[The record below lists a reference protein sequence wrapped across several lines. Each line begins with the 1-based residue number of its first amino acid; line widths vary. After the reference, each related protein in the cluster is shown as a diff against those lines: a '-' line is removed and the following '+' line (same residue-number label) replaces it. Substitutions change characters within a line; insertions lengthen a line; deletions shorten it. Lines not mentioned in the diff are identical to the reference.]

1 MSPANHHPA
10 ILHVDMDAFFVSVEE
25 LYDSSLRGKPVIVGG
40 KPNQRGVVA
49 AASYAARRFGVH
61 SAMPL
66 TRAARLCPQAIFL
79 PGRRERY
86 SAASRQI
93 KEIFQK
99 FSPRVEMVSV
109 DEAYLNLTGSE
120 RLFGSPLRAAH
131 LLHEEVARNAR
142 LPCSIG
148 VSTTRLVSKVASA
161 QAKPNGVLWV
171 MQGTEAAF
179 LAPLPVGKIPGVGK
193 VTEKHLREL
202 GVHRVGDLARLGR
215 DTLESKLGRYG
226 AALFAKS
233 QGNQE
238 REGVLTGAEWDAGWD
253 AADENEDEDEDND
266 RAKSIG
272 HEETFGEDLADP
284 ATLETT
290 LADLSQRVAAR
301 LRQQGLYARTITLKL
316 RYASFQTLTR
326 AQTLA
331 EPTNLDGSILDT
343 ARRLFQRNWNRKRK
357 VRLLGVQASGLSDR
371 AGQAN
376 LLTASAD
383 QKWGRALAAADSL
396 RNRFGFASVQLAT
409 ALPSTALSPANA
421 EQQPEAAPRKPL
433 TRKQSARK
441 PLAQNY
447 AHED

>member
-1 MSPANHHPA
+1 MEAKSPISPA

-25 LYDSSLRGKPVIVGG
+25 LYDPSLRGKPVIVGG
-40 KPNQRGVVA
+40 RPSQRGVVA

-93 KEIFQK
+93 KKIFQK

-131 LLHEEVARNAR
+131 LLHEEVARDAR

-148 VSTTRLVSKVASA
+148 VSTTRLVSKIASD

-171 MQGTEAAF
+171 MPGTEAVF

-193 VTEKHLREL
+193 VTEKNLRLMGIRTIGDMEQQRAQQALAEIESMSRLYGFPVTPTPGGEL
-202 GVHRVGDLARLGR
+202 APEKASEVDDREA
-215 DTLESKLGRYG
+215 ES
-226 AALFAKS
+226 
-233 QGNQE
+233 Q
-238 REGVLTGAEWDAGWD
+238 
-253 AADENEDEDEDND
+253 
-266 RAKSIG
+266 AKSIG

-284 ATLETT
+284 VLLEAT

-301 LRQQGLYARTITLKL
+301 LRKHGLYARTITLKL
-316 RYASFQTLTR
+316 RYSSFQTLTR

-331 EPTNLDGSILDT
+331 EPTNLDGGILGP
-343 ARRLFQRNWNRKRK
+343 ARRLFRQNWNKRRK

-383 QKWGRALAAADSL
+383 EKWGRALAAADRL
-396 RNRFGFASVQLAT
+396 RNRFGFDSVQLAT
-409 ALPSTALSPANA
+409 ALPPTDA
-421 EQQPEAAPRKPL
+421 EQQPEAAPRKPV
-433 TRKQSARK
+433 TRKQSSRE
-441 PLAQNY
+441 PLSWNR

>member
-1 MSPANHHPA
+1 MEAKSPTSPA

-25 LYDSSLRGKPVIVGG
+25 LYDPSLRGKPVIVGG
-40 KPNQRGVVA
+40 RPNQRGVVA

-93 KEIFQK
+93 KKIFQK
-99 FSPRVEMVSV
+99 FSPHVEMVSV

-131 LLHEEVARNAR
+131 LLHEEVARDAR

-148 VSTTRLVSKVASA
+148 VSCTRLVSKIASE

-171 MQGTEAAF
+171 IPGTEAAF
-179 LAPLPVGKIPGVGK
+179 LAPLPVEKIPGVGK
-193 VTEKHLREL
+193 VTEKNLR
-202 GVHRVGDLARLGR
+202 GMGIRTIGDMEQWRAQQPLAE
-215 DTLESKLGRYG
+215 LESMSRQYG
-226 AALFAKS
+226 FPVVPTSGGELASGEASEVDDWEAES
-233 QGNQE
+233 Q
-238 REGVLTGAEWDAGWD
+238 
-253 AADENEDEDEDND
+253 
-266 RAKSIG
+266 AKSIG

-284 ATLETT
+284 VLLEAT

-301 LRQQGLYARTITLKL
+301 LREHGLYARTITLKL
-316 RYASFQTLTR
+316 RYSSFQTITR

-331 EPTNLDGSILDT
+331 EPTNLDDGILGA
-343 ARRLFQRNWNRKRK
+343 ARRLFRQNWNKLRK
-357 VRLLGVQASGLSDR
+357 VRLLGVQANGLSDR

-376 LLTASAD
+376 LLTASAN
-383 QKWGRALAAADSL
+383 QKWDRALAAADRL
-396 RNRFGFASVQLAT
+396 RNRFGFDSVQLAT
-409 ALPSTALSPANA
+409 ALPPTDA

-433 TRKQSARK
+433 TRKQSSRK
-441 PLAQNY
+441 PLSWNRT
-447 AHED
+447 HED

>member
-1 MSPANHHPA
+1 MEAKSPISPANHHA
-10 ILHVDMDAFFVSVEE
+10 VILHVDMDAFFVSVEE
-25 LYDSSLRGKPVIVGG
+25 LYDPSLRGKPVIVGG

-66 TRAARLCPQAIFL
+66 TQAARLCPKAIFL

-131 LLHEEVARNAR
+131 LLHDEIARDAR

-148 VSTTRLVSKVASA
+148 VSTTRLVSKIASD
-161 QAKPNGVLWV
+161 QAKPNGVLWI
-171 MQGTEAAF
+171 MPGTEAAF

-193 VTEKHLREL
+193 VTEKELRKL
-202 GVHRVGDLARLGR
+202 GVRRVGDLARLGR
-215 DTLESKLGRYG
+215 DILESKLGRYG
-226 AALFAKS
+226 AALFAKA

-238 REGVLTGAEWDAGWD
+238 REGVLAGAEWGEEWEA
-253 AADENEDEDEDND
+253 EDHD

-284 ATLETT
+284 VLLEAT

-331 EPTNLDGSILDT
+331 EPTNLDGGILDT
-343 ARRLFQRNWNRKRK
+343 ARRLFRRNWNRKRK

-383 QKWGRALAAADSL
+383 QKWGRAMAAADRL
-396 RNRFGFASVQLAT
+396 RSRFGFASVQLAT
-409 ALPSTALSPANA
+409 ALPTTVLSPTNA
-421 EQQPEAAPRKPL
+421 EQQPEAASRKPL
-433 TRKQSARK
+433 TRKQSTQK
-441 PLAQNY
+441 PLARNY